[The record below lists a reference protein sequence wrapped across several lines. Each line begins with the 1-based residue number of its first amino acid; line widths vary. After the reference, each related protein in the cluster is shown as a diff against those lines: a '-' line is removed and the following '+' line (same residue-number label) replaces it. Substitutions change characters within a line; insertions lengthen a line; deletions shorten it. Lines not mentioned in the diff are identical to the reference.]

1 LKDEDYPGIYRAAS
15 DLSESAQEGFFRG
28 FSAHMAL
35 LTIAVAISVAES
47 ESASL
52 AMLQALVLLG
62 ALFCAIY
69 LYSAKPDKNW
79 YTGRAV
85 AESIKTS
92 TWRYMARAEPFDS
105 VTDADRQRFG
115 VKIKDIIEQNKGTA
129 SLLNTHL
136 DEPQITDEM
145 ERVRALATMERR
157 EFYRENRILNQL
169 QWYAKKAAH
178 NRRMTKRFFIA
189 LIVVLLVAIALAIA
203 KVEFPGVRHW
213 PTDIFVTLA
222 ASLLS
227 WIQAK
232 KYQELAASYALTA
245 HEISLIRE
253 QAAKAMTDAEFSLF
267 VGDAENAFSR
277 EHTQWIAR
285 KDQ

>member
-1 LKDEDYPGIYRAAS
+1 LKEEDYPGIYRAAS
-15 DLSESAQEGFFRG
+15 DLSQSAQEGFFRG

-35 LTIAVAISVAES
+35 LTIAVVISVADS
-47 ESASL
+47 ESPSIAV
-52 AMLQALVLLG
+52 LQALVLLG
-62 ALFCAIY
+62 ALFCAVY
-69 LYSAKPDKNW
+69 LFGAKPDKNW

-92 TWRYMARAEPFDS
+92 TWRYLTRAEPFDS
-105 VTDADRQRFG
+105 VSDADRQRFG
-115 VKIKDIIEQNKGTA
+115 IKINDIIEQNKATVG
-129 SLLNTHL
+129 LLSTHL

-145 ERVRALATMERR
+145 ERVRSLSLAERSDY
-157 EFYRENRILNQL
+157 YREHRIVNQL
-169 QWYAKKAAH
+169 QWYAKKAAY
-178 NRRMTKRFFIA
+178 NRRMTKAFFAA
-189 LIVVLLVAIALAIA
+189 LIFVLLIAISFAIA
-203 KVEFPGVRHW
+203 KVEFPNVKHW

-253 QAAKAMTDAEFSLF
+253 QSARMMTEAQFSLF